1 MKSNRRKF
9 ILSSMA
15 SVASGL
21 ALASCSGG
29 TPDKPSKSASVNKNI
44 YKWKMSTAFPKNFPG
59 SDLNAQK
66 LKNYIENASD
76 GQLVIEHFGAGEII
90 PAYEIFDAVR
100 NGTMIVVYPP
110 LTIGYQ
116 SIKQYH
122 FFALFQVV

>member
-1 MKSNRRKF
+1 MKSHRRKF

-59 SDLNAQK
+59 SDLREKAMYYRFDSAYKLAINSVVWRQK
-66 LKNYIENASD
+66 ERIENAVSYFNSFINNYKESEF
-76 GQLVIEHFGAGEII
+76 LAEMETKMSELTEI
-90 PAYEIFDAVR
+90 
-100 NGTMIVVYPP
+100 NNT
-110 LTIGYQ
+110 
-116 SIKQYH
+116 
-122 FFALFQVV
+122 